1 MVLEFHRTKLCA
13 KHMTKILENTWWSL
27 RWFLLLW
34 MLALTGCGGC
44 FSSSDEKKLTKEE
57 LEKKAKEQRESLE
70 WKDLV
75 SLPADSDA
83 KFLFAKPGH
92 WMESRQVFKSN
103 REDLQIV
110 AVNALTRA
118 GKDLRIPGTN
128 FTNEFTRRTSLPKGQ
143 EKNIDLQC
151 FVPSSSV
158 VQDSLSAVSTRL
170 TFRTELLSYPLMT
183 PILQAP
189 AIKTAEELKDNEFQL
204 VVLGPKPRAYSYL
217 TVLDAIY
224 WSGDELMTDE
234 RVRSYR
240 VTMANPVN
248 NKYALPK
255 SLLTM
260 TSIAVILWDDV
271 DPDTLSDDQKRA
283 IVDWVHWGGQI
294 VVSGPSSWARLE
306 NSFLSPYLPAASA
319 SATELTSDS
328 FASISAHWMTDDLNR
343 NNPSRALEIV
353 GDPISGVSFEL
364 KEGAQWLPET
374 GQMVAENQVGRG
386 RVVMTS
392 FPLNDPQIFRWQ
404 YYSSFFSTGLL
415 RRHPRTI
422 TTKTQNRQPT
432 QVWTAP
438 FQSSSRDAR
447 LHSNL
452 RILTRD
458 LPQAN
463 LRTESEETEQP
474 ELDEET
480 LAGQGGDAFVRVK
493 ENKLNTPENH
503 EAMQWGGRGA
513 AWNDYSGMSFQAINA
528 LRSAAGIELPSRT
541 TIIYLL
547 GGYLLLLVPLNWAF
561 FRVIGRLELAWIA
574 APVMAIA
581 GALIVTKVARLDI
594 GFARRTTEIAVLEL
608 HGTHDRGHLT
618 QYLALY
624 TSLSTN
630 YAVQFPENDSVALP
644 LGNFSRD
651 FRRAGSGER
660 ALQTNYGRADGV
672 TLEPLTVYSSSTEM
686 LHAEQMVSLDGG
698 LRLGS
703 RSANGEGAAALKNDT
718 GIDLEGALVLRRNVR
733 GDVEMAWLG
742 ELASAQTATLD
753 FKPTDGAPQSLWS
766 EWDADPITQRQ
777 LPGTDGNAEQLWLGG
792 VLKDLVTK
800 TPLMPGQTRLFGY
813 TKDRL
818 GRLKVVPNEDQY
830 DGCCLV
836 VAHLTPQTLGVPVAE
851 PRIRSRG
858 KAAEQ
863 RKEDLENAVRE
874 NLKSSPDDPPESADS
889 SNQ

>member
-1 MVLEFHRTKLCA
+1 M
-13 KHMTKILENTWWSL
+13 
-27 RWFLLLW
+27 
-34 MLALTGCGGC
+34 
-44 FSSSDEKKLTKEE
+44 
-57 LEKKAKEQRESLE
+57 
-70 WKDLV
+70 
-75 SLPADSDA
+75 
-83 KFLFAKPGH
+83 
-92 WMESRQVFKSN
+92 
-103 REDLQIV
+103 
-110 AVNALTRA
+110 
-118 GKDLRIPGTN
+118 
-128 FTNEFTRRTSLPKGQ
+128 
-143 EKNIDLQC
+143 
-151 FVPSSSV
+151 
-158 VQDSLSAVSTRL
+158 
-170 TFRTELLSYPLMT
+170 
-183 PILQAP
+183 
-189 AIKTAEELKDNEFQL
+189 
-204 VVLGPKPRAYSYL
+204 
-217 TVLDAIY
+217 
-224 WSGDELMTDE
+224 
-234 RVRSYR
+234 
-240 VTMANPVN
+240 
-248 NKYALPK
+248 
-255 SLLTM
+255 
-260 TSIAVILWDDV
+260 
-271 DPDTLSDDQKRA
+271 
-283 IVDWVHWGGQI
+283 
-294 VVSGPSSWARLE
+294 
-306 NSFLSPYLPAASA
+306 
-319 SATELTSDS
+319 TSDS
-328 FASISAHWMTDDLNR
+328 FKSISLHWKTDDLNR
-343 NNPSRALEIV
+343 NNPPRALEIV
-353 GDPISGVSFEL
+353 GDPISGVSFRL
-364 KEGAQWLPET
+364 KEGAQWLPQT

-404 YYSSFFSTGLL
+404 FYSSFFSTGLL
-415 RRHPRTI
+415 RRHPRMI
-422 TTKTQNRQPT
+422 VKKPQSGLPV

-438 FQSSSRDAR
+438 FESSSRDAR

-458 LPQAN
+458 LPQAT
-463 LRTESEETEQP
+463 LRSESDETDQP
-474 ELDEET
+474 ELNEET

-493 ENKLNTPENH
+493 ENKLNTPDKH

-513 AWNDYSGMSFQAINA
+513 AWNDYSGMSYQAINA

-574 APVMAIA
+574 APIMAIA
-581 GALIVTKVARLDI
+581 GALVVTKVARLDI

-660 ALQTNYGRADGV
+660 SLQTNYGRADGV

-703 RSANGEGAAALKNDT
+703 RNANGEGAAALKNDT
-718 GIDLEGALVLRRNVR
+718 GIDLKGALVLRRNAG

-742 ELASAQTATLD
+742 ELASSQTATLD
-753 FKPTDGAPQSLWS
+753 FKPTDGAPTTLWS

-813 TKDRL
+813 THDRL

-836 VAHLTPQTLGVPVAE
+836 VAHLTPQTLGEPVAE
-851 PRIRSRG
+851 PHIRSRG
-858 KAAEQ
+858 KGAEQ

-874 NLKSSPDDPPESADS
+874 NLKSSPDESAES
-889 SNQ
+889 AGSANQ